1 MTDASDGSPASL
13 SVERVEEISALLEE
27 IVEDRGLLAGLPEP
41 VRRRFLVAAG
51 RVSRPT
57 KDEMRKLHRAWR
69 KLKKAARKKGEM
81 SRILNG
87 RNAWRADPVPLPW
100 NSASTIPCAK
110 CS

>member
-57 KDEMRKLHRAWR
+57 KDEMRKLHRA
-69 KLKKAARKKGEM
+69 
-81 SRILNG
+81 
-87 RNAWRADPVPLPW
+87 
-100 NSASTIPCAK
+100 
-110 CS
+110 